1 MFVLKEWRFWF
12 SLLLIFFCFYFIK
25 PNFSDNQKSGKIN
38 FGLDIQGGY
47 SYLLELNKE
56 EYLNNLLTKT
66 SQSFENDYNVISFIE
81 QDTLF
86 IPSNQDLE
94 KINNILIQSI
104 GLEMENKTSEGINYK
119 ISKKIFNKSLS
130 DMTLNAVEIVRSRV
144 DFLGNKELSIQK
156 VGLNKILLE
165 IPGNLDNNIKEVIS
179 KTAKL
184 TLHLEKKSLVNS
196 KVFTNEDTGEQ
207 MRVQEIPNL
216 TGDYIQDAS
225 LQYYQNQ
232 PVVAFSFNKE
242 GSNLFAQMTSENI
255 GTRFAIVLDGALIT
269 APVIQEAIT
278 GGSGQISG
286 TFNNESA
293 NNLAIILKSGSL
305 PTDIKII
312 QEKQI
317 GPTLGKEG
325 VKKGIYASVIAL
337 IAITLFMII
346 YYKISGFFTVIT
358 IISCLGLLFAF
369 MSLLNTTL
377 TLPGVIAIVL
387 TIGMCVDA
395 NVLIFERIRE
405 NFKTQSDNP
414 KSDGF
419 NAAYITILDSNFT
432 TLFAAI
438 FLFAFGFGPI
448 RGFSISLIIGI
459 ISSLIVTYII
469 LKFFLN
475 TTPEKYLGLKK

>member
-1 MFVLKEWRFWF
+1 MSIFMQWRLWI

-25 PNFSDNQKSGKIN
+25 PNFSENKDSFKIN

-47 SYLLELNKE
+47 SYLLELNE
-56 EYLNNLLTKT
+56 NEYRVNLLTKT
-66 SQSFENDYNVISFIE
+66 SQVLENSYNINSTIDDVSI
-81 QDTLF
+81 F
-86 IPSNQDLE
+86 IPSNQNLDKL
-94 KINNILIQSI
+94 NNIVIQNL
-104 GLEMENKTSEGINYK
+104 GLELDDQRENGNTYI
-119 ISKKIFNKSLS
+119 ISKQNFNQSLS

-165 IPGNLDNNIKEVIS
+165 IPGNLDNNVKEVIS

-184 TLHLEKKSLVNS
+184 TLHLQKNSLINTT
-196 KVFTNEDTGEQ
+196 VFKNEETGEEI
-207 MRVQEIPNL
+207 RVQEIPSL
-216 TGDYIQDAS
+216 TGDYLQDAS
-225 LQYYQNQ
+225 FQYNQNE
-232 PVVAFSFNKE
+232 PVVTFSFNKE
-242 GSNLFAQMTSENI
+242 GSDIFAQMTSDNV

-269 APVIQEAIT
+269 APVIREPIT

-286 TFNNESA
+286 GFNNESA

-305 PTDIKII
+305 PTEIQII

-317 GPTLGKEG
+317 GPTLGREG
-325 VKKGIYASVIAL
+325 VKKGLYASIIAM

-346 YYKISGFFTVIT
+346 YYKISGLFTAIT
-358 IISCLGLLFAF
+358 IVSCLALLFAF
-369 MSLLNTTL
+369 MTLLNTTL
-377 TLPGVIAIVL
+377 TLPGVIGIVL

-405 NFKTQSDNP
+405 NFKMNSENP

-419 NAAYITILDSNFT
+419 NAAYVTILDSNLT

-448 RGFSISLIIGI
+448 RGFSISLIVGI
-459 ISSLIVTYII
+459 ISSLIVTFIV

-475 TTPEKYLGLKK
+475 ATPSKFLGLQK